1 MKKSNIKL
9 QFSVKKKEELDGL
22 SYEELLKYVK
32 ELTDNIVQEKPKKG
46 SDNSSIPPS
55 VDIAK
60 KKRKNQSLRAKS
72 DKKAGG
78 QKGRAG
84 ITLRQVDKP
93 DITIGVGYGIDRC
106 RECGTSLEET
116 IQTLKERR
124 QVLDIDLRR
133 TQTQIAEYQSFS
145 KTCPACGYE
154 NHDDSFPTTVTP
166 NISYGV
172 GTQAVVAYLS
182 TSHYIPYDRI
192 TQTLSDLFGI
202 TLSEGTVDNMIKR
215 TSLASQEELTKI
227 VDNIKRSKIIGIDET
242 GCKVDGE
249 GHWHWAFQDSK
260 NTFIVADKSRAA
272 KVIDEHFEEGFPDAC
287 AVHDNYSSY
296 NGLTAKSEQLCLAH
310 KLRDLNYAI
319 ACDDTRL
326 MKDMKTL
333 LKEAIRDHKKDLTP
347 QQRVI
352 LKAKYEESFA
362 YLLERP
368 TIEKSETAK
377 QISSFT
383 KARDKIFTFL
393 LHPDIPP
400 DNNGSERAIR
410 NVKVKL
416 KVSGQF
422 KTLEG
427 AKDYAT
433 LRSIIDTSRKRGLNE
448 FESLSAIIRG
458 ESVF

>member
-1 MKKSNIKL
+1 MRKSHIKL
-9 QFSVKKKEELDGL
+9 LFSVKKKEELDDL
-22 SYEELLKYVK
+22 TYEELLRYVK

-60 KKRKNQSLRAKS
+60 KKRNQSLRAKS
-72 DKKAGG
+72 DKKPGA
-78 QKGRAG
+78 QKGRVG
-84 ITLRQVDKP
+84 VTLRQVDDP
-93 DITIGVGYGIDRC
+93 DITIELGHNIDRC
-106 RECGTSLEET
+106 RECDTSLT
-116 IQTLKERR
+116 DTLLKLKERR
-124 QVLDIDLRR
+124 QVLDIDLKE
-133 TQTQIAEYQSFS
+133 TKVKVTEYQSFS

-154 NHDDSFPTTVTP
+154 EHDDTFPSTVTP

-172 GTQAVVAYLS
+172 NTQAIVTYLS
-182 TSHYIPYDRI
+182 ASHYLSYERI

-202 TLSEGTVDNMIKR
+202 TLSEGTIDNMLKR
-215 TSLASQEELTKI
+215 TSLASQGEIDKI
-227 VDNIKRSKIIGIDET
+227 TDSLKSSSVIGIDET

-249 GHWHWAFQDSK
+249 RYWHWAFQDSE
-260 NTFIVADKSRAA
+260 NTLIVADKSRGT
-272 KVIDEHFEEGFPDAC
+272 KVIDEYFEKGFGDAC
-287 AVHDNYSSY
+287 VVHDNFSSY

-319 ACDDTRL
+319 ECDDTKL
-326 MKDMKTL
+326 MKDMKLL
-333 LKEAIRDHKKDLTP
+333 LKEAIRDHKEELTP

-352 LKAKYEESFA
+352 LKERYEETFA
-362 YLLERP
+362 YLLGRP

-377 QISSFT
+377 QISSLT

-422 KTLEG
+422 KTLQG
-427 AKDYAT
+427 AQDYAT

-448 FESLSAIIRG
+448 FESLSAIIRA